1 MRALVIYDSTYG
13 HTEQIARAMGEAIA
27 GQALRVGEVD
37 PANLTGFNP
46 LIVGSPT
53 HGGRYT
59 PEIQGLLDALP
70 SLAGVDVAAFDTRTD
85 SIWNRLIPFG
95 YAAPR
100 IATFLETRG
109 GNLVAP
115 ADGFVVLGIKGPLRE
130 GELERAADWATAIA
144 AAVIRDKR

>member
-1 MRALVIYDSTYG
+1 MRALVVYDSTYG
-13 HTEQIARAMGEAIA
+13 HMEQIAQAIGEAVA
-27 GQALRVGEVD
+27 GQALQVGEVD
-37 PANLTGFNP
+37 PAGLKEFNP

-70 SLAGVDVAAFDTRTD
+70 AIEGVDVAAFDTRTD

-100 IATFLETRG
+100 IASILERRG
-109 GNLVAP
+109 GILVASP
-115 ADGFVVLGIKGPLRE
+115 EGFVVLGIKGPLRE
-130 GELERAADWATAIA
+130 GELGRAAGWARAIA
-144 AAVIRDKR
+144 AAVAREER